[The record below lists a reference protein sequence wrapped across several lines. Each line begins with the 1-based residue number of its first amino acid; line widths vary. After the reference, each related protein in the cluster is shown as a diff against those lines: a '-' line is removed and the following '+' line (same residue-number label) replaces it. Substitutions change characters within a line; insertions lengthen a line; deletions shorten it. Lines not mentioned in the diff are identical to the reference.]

1 MYVGRVR
8 YAMSKRTDLY
18 VTAAY
23 AKAKNGQ
30 LVSLSRDDPG
40 YGTTQRG
47 IVAGIQH
54 RF

>member
-1 MYVGRVR
+1 M
-8 YAMSKRTDLY
+8 
-18 VTAAY
+18 TAAY

-30 LVSLSRDDPG
+30 LVSLSRDDVG
-40 YGTTQRG
+40 YGSNQRG